1 MICPKCGYVLKD
13 EDKFCINCGTP
24 VGNADVEF
32 PVPEAAEAA
41 APAAAAAVNEIE
53 KFENEPVKPEP
64 RKVEFPAPVDAEPA
78 PEGKLDRPL
87 STWGYIW
94 RLFLFAIPVLGLIP
108 LFVLAFSHGVNKNS
122 KHLASAILIMLLILV
137 ILLLAGAVV
146 MLIFLDP
153 MAIKEYLQNVMNALT
168 TIPQ

>member
-24 VGNADVEF
+24 VGNVDVEY

-41 APAAAAAVNEIE
+41 APAVAAAVADFE
-53 KFENEPVKPEP
+53 KPEPTPVKPEP
-64 RKVEFPAPVDAEPA
+64 KTVELSAEPA
-78 PEGKLDRPL
+78 PEYDGKLDKPL

-137 ILLLAGAVV
+137 ILLLVGAVV

-153 MAIKEYLQNVMNALT
+153 MAIKEYIQNVFKALT
-168 TIPQ
+168 TIPS